1 MKRPLSTIF
10 TILFFSLPFAVSVS
24 AQTDNSKV
32 AKKAETADQKKTDE
46 QCPEKSVARVKVT
59 FHKSGKVTD
68 VELVLSAGCKR
79 FDEQALKAA
88 RRIKFEPAK
97 KNGKKVTTTKVV
109 EYTATMEN

>member
-1 MKRPLSTIF
+1 MKKNLSKFFAIMVF
-10 TILFFSLPFAVSVS
+10 SLFFAISTH
-24 AQTDNSKV
+24 AQTENNTDS
-32 AKKAETADQKKTDE
+32 KKAETVDQDKTDGD
-46 QCPEKSVARVKVT
+46 CPAKSVARVRVT

-68 VELVLSAGCKR
+68 VELVLSAGCNR